1 MSVDSSAPATR
12 SRWTGAAPVGT
23 VISVLVLA
31 ITLTWTFLAMRAVMH
46 VGGSC
51 ADGGPYVSS
60 QSCPDG
66 SYLMAIG
73 IPVMLVTAMAGSAA
87 AISINAPNLLIPMW
101 GALFGSLGWNFL
113 EFGYDGGH
121 LVWGWLVCGV
131 MFWLMAAP
139 AVYAILLAVKNAVL
153 PPRTK
158 RQPADAG
165 SRWWVPAY
173 AALGA
178 IGSLAGAWTYLALS

>member
-1 MSVDSSAPATR
+1 MSGDATAPTRTSSWA
-12 SRWTGAAPVGT
+12 GAAPLGTAVG
-23 VISVLVLA
+23 VLVLA

-51 ADGGPYVSS
+51 TDGGPYVSS

-66 SYLMAIG
+66 SYLMAIA
-73 IPVMLVTAMAGSAA
+73 IPVMLVTAMAGSVAA
-87 AISINAPNLLIPMW
+87 LSINAPNLLIPMW

-113 EFGYDGGH
+113 EFGYNGGH

-139 AVYAILLAVKNAVL
+139 AVFAILVAVKNAML
-153 PPRTK
+153 PPRSKPT
-158 RQPADAG
+158 DAG
-165 SRWWVPAY
+165 SRWWIPAY

-178 IGSLAGAWTYLALS
+178 TGSLAGGWTYLALR